1 MAYGTQKSMSYEVQ
15 PRASYCTQLIVW
27 EHQAYGL

>member
-1 MAYGTQKSMSYEVQ
+1 MIYEVQ

-27 EHQAYGL
+27 EHQAYGLSDTQEHDL